1 MMNTRLLNVIAI
13 LIIGSFMFVANI
25 QAQEL
30 YKEPSAEIKD
40 ILEAPGLPDIRVSSG
55 SDWMIKLHSPNML
68 DISEISRPRYHLAG
82 YRINPDNNGPSLSRS
97 PLSNRVEFEHL
108 ETGETVEVDLPDNAS
123 IDHVSS
129 APGGEYLSFSLVTE
143 ESYLLYKLGIG
154 EKEPNLVT
162 EQRLNAVSG
171 TPCSWLN
178 ADEMLCKFVPSD
190 RGGEPVESDVP
201 TGPLTQESTDRAT
214 PVRTFQDLLD
224 SPHEKDLYEY
234 YFTSQLKVV
243 NVHDGETTN
252 IGEPAIFDQV
262 SPSPE
267 REYLFVSKT
276 VRPFSYIVPDH
287 WRQNDWFAR
296 DMEVWDMN
304 GEKIATIANL
314 PLSEEVA
321 VYTNR
326 SGPRDIHWKRGSESD
341 LVWVQLDEDSDHY
354 TESIYRSAYPY
365 DEKEKLFSLEDNY
378 WDLLWTDNGKAV
390 ITEVDR
396 YPYRAASWQRT
407 WVLDSESEEAPF
419 LMWDRSIE
427 DQFEDPGSPLGGG
440 NSVRND
446 GDWIYLRGDGESP
459 DGARPFI
466 DKINITNGETKRIW
480 QSREEYYEYPVNVM
494 SEEQIVTRKESAQ
507 MPPNYMLLDVNTGEE
522 KALTNIEDPAPQLR
536 DVERRVLVY
545 EREDG
550 VQLAGTAYLPPGYD
564 GQERLPVVLWAYPR
578 EFVSADA
585 AGQIPADDNRF
596 TQISGYSHMFF
607 LLNGYAVFDGAS
619 IAILG
624 GETANDHYVEQLVM
638 SAEAAVDAIVEEG
651 FADPDRIGVGGHSYG
666 GFMTGN
672 LLAHTDLFSAGI
684 SRSAAYNRTLTPFGF
699 QNEMRT
705 LWEAPEVY
713 MEMSPFMNAHQIEAP
728 LLMIHGQ
735 QDPNPGTFP
744 IQSERMFH
752 ALKGMGKEARLVMM
766 PYEDHGY
773 GSKQSIY
780 HTLVEMIEWFDE
792 HVKN

>member
-1 MMNTRLLNVIAI
+1 MMNPRLPIFITVL
-13 LIIGSFMFVANI
+13 LLGLFMFAANI
-25 QAQEL
+25 EAQEL
-30 YKEPSAEIKD
+30 YKEPSDEIKN
-40 ILEAPGLPDIRVSSG
+40 ILEAPGLPDIRVNSG
-55 SDWMIKLHSPNML
+55 SEWMMKLYSPNML

-97 PLSNRVEFEHL
+97 PLNSGITFENL
-108 ETGETVEVDLPDNAS
+108 ETGEVVNVNLPDGAS
-123 IDHVSS
+123 IDHVSN
-129 APGGEYLSFSLVTE
+129 APGGEYLSFSMVTE
-143 ESYLLYKLGIG
+143 ESYLLYKLEIG
-154 EKEPNLVT
+154 ENEPTLIT
-162 EQRLNAVSG
+162 EKQLNAVSG
-171 TPCSWLN
+171 SPCSWLN
-178 ADEMLCKFVPSD
+178 ADEKLCKFIPSD
-190 RGGEPVESDVP
+190 RGDEPAGSDVP
-201 TGPLTQESTDRAT
+201 EGPLVQESTDRPT

-224 SPHEKDLYEY
+224 SPHEKDLFEY

-243 NVHDGETTN
+243 NVHDGETKK
-252 IGEPAIFDQV
+252 IGDPVIFDQV

-267 REYLFVSKT
+267 RQYLFVSKT

-304 GEKIATIANL
+304 GEKITTIANL

-321 VYTNR
+321 VYSNR
-326 SGPRDIHWKRGSESD
+326 TGPRDIHWKRGTESD
-341 LVWVQLDEDSDHY
+341 LVWVELDEDSDHY

-365 DEKEKLFSLEDNY
+365 DEKEKIFSLEDNY
-378 WDLLWTDNGKAV
+378 WSLLWTNNGKAV

-407 WVLDSESEEAPF
+407 WVLDIESDEAPF

-427 DQFEDPGSPLGGG
+427 DQFDDPGSPLGGG

-446 GDWIYLRGDGESP
+446 GDWIYLRGDGQSP

-466 DKINITNGETKRIW
+466 DKINITDGETERIW
-480 QSREEYYEYPVNVM
+480 QSGEHYYEYPVSM
-494 SEEQIVTRKESAQ
+494 ISEEVIMTRKESAEI
-507 MPPNYMLLDVNTGEE
+507 PPNYMLLDLNSGEE
-522 KALTNIEDPAPQLR
+522 RALTNIEDPAPQLR
-536 DVERRVLVY
+536 NVERRVLVY

-550 VQLAGTAYLPPGYD
+550 VQLAGTAYLPPGYEWE
-564 GQERLPVVLWAYPR
+564 ERLPVVLWAYPR

-596 TQISGYSHMFF
+596 TQYRGYSHMFF

-624 GETANDHYVEQLVM
+624 GETANDYYVEQLVM

-672 LLAHTDLFSAGI
+672 LLAHSDLFRAGI

-699 QNEMRT
+699 QNELRT

-744 IQSERMFH
+744 MQSERMFH
-752 ALKGMGKEARLVMM
+752 ALKGMGKEARLVML

-773 GSKQSIY
+773 GAKQSIY
-780 HTLVEMIEWFDE
+780 HTLVEMIDWFDE
-792 HVKN
+792 HLKN

>member
-1 MMNTRLLNVIAI
+1 MFSRLSI
-13 LIIGSFMFVANI
+13 LFTALLLGSFMFVANI
-25 QAQEL
+25 QAQGL
-30 YKEPSAEIKD
+30 YKEPSEEIKS
-40 ILEAPGLPDIRVSSG
+40 ILEAPGLPEIRVSPG
-55 SDWMIKLHSPNML
+55 SDWMMKLHRPNML

-82 YRINPDNNGPSLSRS
+82 YRINPMNNGPSLSRS
-97 PLSNRVEFEHL
+97 PLIERIEFEHL
-108 ETGETVEVDLPDNAS
+108 ESGETVDVEIPEHAR

-143 ESYLLYKLGIG
+143 ESYLLYRVNIG
-154 EKEPNLVT
+154 EHKPELIT
-162 EQRLNAVSG
+162 DIRLNSVSG
-171 TPCSWLN
+171 RPCSWLN
-178 ADEMLCKFVPSD
+178 ADEMLCRFVPSD
-190 RGGEPVESDVP
+190 RGEEPVNLESS
-201 TGPLTQESTDRAT
+201 TGPLIQESTDRPT

-224 SPHEKDLYEY
+224 TPHEKDLFEY

-243 NVHDGETTN
+243 NVHNGEATK
-252 IGEPAIFDQV
+252 IGESAIFDQV
-262 SPSPE
+262 SPSPD

-276 VRPFSYIVPDH
+276 VRPFSYIVPDR

-296 DMEVWDMN
+296 DMEVWDMS
-304 GEKIATIANL
+304 GEKVATIANL

-321 VYTNR
+321 VYNNR
-326 SGPRDIHWKRGSESD
+326 TGPRDIHWKRGSGSD
-341 LVWVQLDEDSDHY
+341 LIWVELDEQSDRY
-354 TESIYRSAYPY
+354 TEIIFRSAYPY
-365 DEKEKLFSLEDNY
+365 DEKEEIFSLEDNY
-378 WDLLWTDNGKAV
+378 WSLQWTNNGKAV
-390 ITEVDR
+390 ITEIDR

-407 WVLDSESEEAPF
+407 WVLDSESDADPF
-419 LMWDRSIE
+419 LMWDRSVE
-427 DQFEDPGSPLGGG
+427 DRFEDPGSPMGGG

-446 GDWIYLRGDGESP
+446 GDWIYLRGDGQSP

-466 DKINITNGETKRIW
+466 DKINMTNGDTERIW
-480 QSREEYYEYPVNVM
+480 QSGKAYYEYPVNIL
-494 SEEQIVTRKESAQ
+494 SEEKIITRKESSQ
-507 MPPNYMLLDVNTGEE
+507 MPPNYMLLDLGTGEE
-522 KALTNIEDPAPQLR
+522 RALTHIEDPAPQLR
-536 DVERRVLVY
+536 DIERRVLVY

-564 GQERLPVVLWAYPR
+564 WQERLPVVLWAYPR
-578 EFVSADA
+578 EYVSADA
-585 AGQIPADDNRF
+585 AGQVPADDNRF
-596 TQISGYSHMFF
+596 IQFRGYSHLF
-607 LLNGYAVFDGAS
+607 LLLEGYAIFDGAS

-638 SAEAAVDAIVEEG
+638 SAEAAVNAIVEEG
-651 FADPDRIGVGGHSYG
+651 FADPGRIGVGGHSYG

-672 LLAHTDLFSAGI
+672 LLAHTDLFAAGI

-699 QNEMRT
+699 QNELRT

-752 ALKGMGKEARLVMM
+752 ALKGMGKEARLVML

-773 GSKQSIY
+773 GAKQSTY
-780 HTLVEMIEWFDE
+780 HTLVEMIEWFDR
-792 HVKN
+792 HVKNN

>member
-1 MMNTRLLNVIAI
+1 MP
-13 LIIGSFMFVANI
+13 IIKKFFFLFIIFSLSFGASVL
-25 QAQEL
+25 AQPL
-30 YKEPSAEIKD
+30 YENPDKDIID

-55 SDWMIKLHSPNML
+55 SDWMTKLYSPNML

-82 YRINPDNNGPSLSRS
+82 YRINPENNGPSLSRS
-97 PLSNRVEFEHL
+97 PLINRLEFENL
-108 ETGETVEVDLPDNAS
+108 ETGEIIEVDIPEGAS
-123 IDHVSS
+123 IDHVSN

-143 ESYLLYKLGIG
+143 TSYLLYKMSIG
-154 EKEPNLVT
+154 ESEPILVT

-171 TPCSWLN
+171 SPCSWLN
-178 ADEMLCKFVPSD
+178 ADEMLCKFVPSG
-190 RGGEPVESDVP
+190 RGHEPVESDVP
-201 TGPLTQESTDRAT
+201 TGPLTQESTDRPA

-224 SPHEKDLYEY
+224 SPHEKNLFEY

-243 NVHDGETTN
+243 NVRDGETTN

-262 SPSPE
+262 SLSPE
-267 REYLFVSKT
+267 GDYLFVSKT
-276 VRPFSYIVPDH
+276 VGPYSYIVPDH

-304 GEKIATIANL
+304 GEKINTIANL

-321 VYTNR
+321 VYTSR
-326 SGPRDIHWKRGSESD
+326 SGPRDIHWKRGAQSE
-341 LVWVQLDEDSDHY
+341 LIWVELDEDSDHY
-354 TESIYRSAYPY
+354 TESIYRSVYPY
-365 DEKEKLFSLEDNY
+365 DEQEKIFSLEDNY
-378 WDLLWTDNGKAV
+378 WSMLWTNNGKAI

-407 WVLDSESEEAPF
+407 WVLDSESEESPF
-419 LMWDRSIE
+419 LMWDRSTE
-427 DQFEDPGSPLGGG
+427 DQFDDPGSPLGGG

-446 GDWIYLRGDGESP
+446 DDWIYLRGDGRSP

-466 DKINITNGETKRIW
+466 DKINIIDGETKRIW
-480 QSREEYYEYPVNVM
+480 QSREDYYEYPVTMM
-494 SEEQIVTRKESAQ
+494 SEEKIVTRKESAQ
-507 MPPNYMLLDVNTGEE
+507 MPPNYMLHDLEAGEE
-522 KALTNIEDPAPQLR
+522 RALTHVEDPAPQLR

-564 GQERLPVVLWAYPR
+564 WQERLPVVLWAYPR
-578 EFVSADA
+578 EYVSADA
-585 AGQIPADDNRF
+585 AGQVPADDNRF
-596 TQISGYSHMFF
+596 TQYRGYSHMFF

-624 GETANDHYVEQLVM
+624 GETANDYYVDQLVM
-638 SAEAAVDAIVEEG
+638 SAKAAVNAIVEEG
-651 FADPDRIGVGGHSYG
+651 FADPERIGVGGHSYG

-773 GSKQSIY
+773 GAKQSTY
-780 HTLVEMIEWFDE
+780 HTLVEMFEWFDQ
-792 HVKN
+792 HVKNK